1 MYPYVI
7 IKFYGRGNKPRR
19 IGFLTE
25 TDAINY
31 QYYTS
36 DRYERIENPVK
47 RIKAIERYDANETM
61 REGIYPEA

>member
-19 IGFLTE
+19 IGFMTE
-25 TDAINY
+25 RDAINY
-31 QYYTS
+31 QYYIN
-36 DRYERIENPVK
+36 DWYAKLDNPVK
-47 RIKAIERYDANETM
+47 RIKAIERHDANEVM